1 MIYLDN
7 ASTTK
12 PSQGVIDAISE
23 ALTNFGNPSSMHRLG
38 IDAENIIKKAKE
50 NAADILSVSPNNIYF
65 TSGGTESNNTAIFGY
80 CRANSKKGKH
90 IITSKIEHPSVLTP
104 FKILEEEGFEVTYIG
119 TDEKGTLSISE
130 FENSLR
136 EDTIFV
142 SIMLVNNET
151 GAIMPVDILKGIMKN
166 KSPKAVLHIDAVQGF
181 GKVLTKPKQWG
192 IDLLSASGHKIH
204 AIKGTGI
211 LYVSDNVNIKP
222 YICGGGQQKNMR
234 SGTENVVGIAAFSK
248 ACEEMKNYDLNSV
261 KEKRNRLKNGIIKN
275 IERVKI
281 NESVDE
287 FQAGHIL
294 NVSFL
299 GVRSE
304 ILLHSLEMHQIY
316 VSTGSACSTN
326 KPMPSH
332 VLSAIGCNNFEIDSA
347 VRFSFSKDLT
357 NEDIDKTLDA
367 LIKEIAA
374 IRKYT
379 RK

>member
-12 PSQGVIDAISE
+12 PSQGVIDAISD

-50 NAADILSVSPNNIYF
+50 NASSILSVSPENIYF

-80 CRANSKKGKH
+80 CRANSKKGNH

-104 FKILEEEGFEVTYIG
+104 FKMLEEEGFEVSYIG
-119 TDEKGTLSISE
+119 VDENGTLNIRE
-130 FENSLR
+130 FENALR

-151 GAIMPVDILKGIMKN
+151 GAIMPVDKLKGIMKK
-166 KSPKAVLHIDAVQGF
+166 KSPKAVLHVDAVQGF
-181 GKVLTKPKQWG
+181 GKVLCKPKQWG
-192 IDLLSASGHKIH
+192 IDMLSASGHKIH
-204 AIKGTGI
+204 AIKGTGL
-211 LYVSDNVNIKP
+211 LYVFDNVNLKP
-222 YICGGGQQKNMR
+222 HICGGGQQKNMR
-234 SGTENVVGIAAFSK
+234 SGTENVVGISAFSK
-248 ACEEMKNYDLNSV
+248 ACEEIKSYNQEKV
-261 KEKRNRLKNGIIKN
+261 KELRNRLKHALIEN

-281 NESVDE
+281 NEADDE

-299 GVRSE
+299 GLRSE
-304 ILLHSLEMHQIY
+304 ILLHSLEMHKIY

-332 VLSAIGCNNFEIDSA
+332 VLAAIGCNNSEIDSA
-347 VRFSFSKDLT
+347 VRFSFSQDLT
-357 NEDIDKTLDA
+357 NEDVDNTLEA
-367 LIKEIAA
+367 LVKEVAK

>member
-12 PSQGVIDAISE
+12 PSKEVINAISD

-38 IDAENIIKKAKE
+38 INAENIIKKAKE
-50 NAADILSVSPNNIYF
+50 NAADILKVSPNNIYF
-65 TSGGTESNNTAIFGY
+65 TSGGTESNNTAILSY

-90 IITSKIEHPSVLTP
+90 IITSKVEHPSVLTP
-104 FKILEEEGFEVTYIG
+104 IKMLEDEGFEVSYIG
-119 TDEKGTLSISE
+119 IDEKGTLDLAE

-142 SIMLVNNET
+142 SIMHVNNET
-151 GAIMPVDILKGIMKN
+151 GAIMPVDILKGIMKK
-166 KSPKAVLHIDAVQGF
+166 KSPKAILHVDAVQGF
-181 GKVLTKPKQWG
+181 GKVLCKPKQWG

-211 LYVSDNVNIKP
+211 LYVADSVNIKP

-234 SGTENVVGIAAFSK
+234 SGTENVVGISAFSR
-248 ACEEMKNYDLNSV
+248 ACEEMLKYDEQKV
-261 KEKRNRLKNGIIKN
+261 KKLRNRLKNGIIERFIN
-275 IERVKI
+275 IKI
-281 NESVDE
+281 NESNE
-287 FQAGHIL
+287 EYQAGHIL

-299 GVRSE
+299 GLRSE
-304 ILLHSLEMHQIY
+304 ILLHSLEMHEIY

-332 VLSAIGCNNFEIDSA
+332 VLSSMGCNSSEIDSA
-347 VRFSFSKDLT
+347 IRFSFSEDLT
-357 NEDIDKTLDA
+357 EEDIDLTLDA
-367 LIKEIAA
+367 LLKEVNT
-374 IRKYT
+374 IRKYV